1 MKENNNISIVVA
13 SDNHYAILIAAL
25 LKSIDVNHKTSE
37 HIDFHIIDDGIAPKY
52 KYMLETMV
60 DPFRISIKWFKS
72 DTIIP
77 PDIIIPVDGS
87 AFPRTVY
94 MRIFSPYVIDQNAD
108 KLIYLDVDTI
118 VQHDISKL
126 WNISLGDYTLGAV
139 EDIGKTVDC
148 EWAGIPNYKE
158 LGLEPKTKYFNSGM
172 LMINVKKWRAEDISK
187 QVILTLIKFKENLSL
202 PDQYGLNVVLAKKWL
217 ELDPKWNWY
226 AINKT
231 ENPFLIHFL
240 SIKPIFK
247 SYNSQE
253 VYKEEFFKYLS
264 ITPWKNFKQI
274 SGNQRN
280 IRKITN
286 KIKKVFLKT
295 HNLFK

>member
-37 HIDFHIIDDGIAPKY
+37 HIDFHIIDDGIAPKF
-52 KYMLETMV
+52 KSLLETMV

-139 EDIGKTVDC
+139 QDIGKTVDC

>member
-37 HIDFHIIDDGIAPKY
+37 HIDFYIIDDGIAPKF
-52 KYMLETMV
+52 KSLLETMV

-139 EDIGKTVDC
+139 QDIGKTVDC

-158 LGLEPKTKYFNSGM
+158 LGLEPKTKYFNSGV
-172 LMINVKKWRAEDISK
+172 LVINVKKWRAEDISK
-187 QVILTLIKFKENLSL
+187 QVILTLIKFKEHLSL

-253 VYKEEFFKYLS
+253 IYKEEFFKYLS